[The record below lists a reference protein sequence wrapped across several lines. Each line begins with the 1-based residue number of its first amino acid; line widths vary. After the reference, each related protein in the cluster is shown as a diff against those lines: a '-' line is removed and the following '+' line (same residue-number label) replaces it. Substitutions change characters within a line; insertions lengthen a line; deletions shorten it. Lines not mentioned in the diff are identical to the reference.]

1 MVGGVKMNYVVEV
14 CNLGMKYHSLNGEID
29 ALKNINFSVSEGEFI
44 SIVGPSGCGKST
56 LLSLIAGLIVPTS
69 GEVFVEGKPVTET
82 SEKVGY
88 MLQKDHLFEWRTI
101 YQNVIL
107 GPEIRRTLT
116 ADTKEYALK
125 LLDTYGLL
133 EFKDKYPSQ
142 LSGGMRQRAA
152 LIRTLVARPE
162 ILLLDE
168 AFSAL
173 DYQTRLAVT
182 EDIYSII
189 KKENKTAILVT
200 HDISEGISMADRVI
214 VLTKRPATIKKIH
227 EISLSCEKRTPM
239 CSREEAEFREYFNK
253 IWKEL
258 DVYV

>member
-1 MVGGVKMNYVVEV
+1 MSYVVEV
-14 CNLGMKYHSLNGEID
+14 CKLGMKYHSLNGEID

-56 LLSLIAGLIVPTS
+56 LLSLIAGLIVPTT
-69 GEVFVEGKPVTET
+69 GGVFVEGKPVSET

-107 GPEIRRTLT
+107 GPEIRGTLN
-116 ADTKEYALK
+116 AETKEYALK

-152 LIRTLVARPE
+152 LIRTLVA
-162 ILLLDE
+162 
-168 AFSAL
+168 
-173 DYQTRLAVT
+173 
-182 EDIYSII
+182 
-189 KKENKTAILVT
+189 K
-200 HDISEGISMADRVI
+200 
-214 VLTKRPATIKKIH
+214 
-227 EISLSCEKRTPM
+227 
-239 CSREEAEFREYFNK
+239 
-253 IWKEL
+253 
-258 DVYV
+258 